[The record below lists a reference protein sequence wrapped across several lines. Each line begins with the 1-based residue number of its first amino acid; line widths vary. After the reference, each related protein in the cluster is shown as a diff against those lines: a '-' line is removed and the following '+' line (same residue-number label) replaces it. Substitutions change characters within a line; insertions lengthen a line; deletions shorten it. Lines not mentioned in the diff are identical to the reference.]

1 MPLLAPNVVRLIEAY
16 GAYVARH
23 PAAAG
28 DLIAFGGY
36 LQRGG
41 KEPPEEEV
49 DLESARVPR
58 PMRILRELG
67 WLSDHYRRYIRN
79 LLRHSRLAE
88 WDDLVILTVLHA
100 ARRGLRKTELLD
112 GSQLKPATG
121 TEVID
126 RLLGHNLLRILPDPT
141 DGRVKLVTITDKG
154 QEEFARISEQITL
167 LSEFMVANFDEDRQI
182 ELLRNLQLLN
192 ELHNGVAA
200 AGQEDIAELHALY
213 VNSLL

>member
-1 MPLLAPNVVRLIEAY
+1 MALLAPNVVRLIEAY

-23 PAAAG
+23 PAAGG

-41 KEPPEEEV
+41 KEPPQEEV

-100 ARRGLRKTELLD
+100 AGRGLRKSELLEN
-112 GSQLKPATG
+112 SQLKPSSG

-126 RLLGHNLLRILPDPT
+126 RLLGHNLLRILPDPN

-154 QEEFARISEQITL
+154 QEEYVHISEQITL
-167 LSEFMVANFDEDRQI
+167 LSEFMVANFDEDQQI
-182 ELLRNLQLLN
+182 ELLRNLRLLN

-200 AGQEDIAELHALY
+200 SGEEDITELHTTY
-213 VNSLL
+213 VNRLL